1 MPYPPVIQFDALAL
15 EAEAQFTLARE
26 LLAAR
31 TPRVSTRRS
40 RRFTVALSFSRLRRG
55 AESSPCPKL

>member
-1 MPYPPVIQFDALAL
+1 MPYPPVTQFEALAL
-15 EAEAQFTLARE
+15 EEEAQFSLARE

-31 TPRVSTRRS
+31 TPRVSTRRN
-40 RRFTVALSFSRLRRG
+40 RRFPLALSFSRLRRE

>member
-1 MPYPPVIQFDALAL
+1 MPYPPVIQFEALAL
-15 EAEAQFTLARE
+15 EAEAQTRLARE
-26 LLAAR
+26 LRADRA
-31 TPRVSTRRS
+31 PRRSTRRS